1 MLKMHKLLGSLLLL
15 LLSLGFTACFNDLDT
30 IPLDEDLATADVVYD
45 DPAAYEQVLAKL
57 YAGLSVSGQQG
68 PAGLPDIS
76 GIDEGFSTYLRQFWK
91 AQELPTDEAVI
102 AWNDGNIHDYE
113 EHDWNA
119 SNEFITAMYNRIFYQ
134 ITLANE
140 FIRETTEEKISARGQ
155 SGTVADQVAVF
166 RAEARFL
173 RALSYW
179 HALDLFRNVPFVTE
193 EDAIGSFFP
202 EQINANE
209 LFAFIESE
217 LLDIES
223 TMVGARQNEYGRA
236 DQAAV
241 WTLLAK
247 LYLNAEAHVGQDR
260 NTDCITYCKK
270 VIEAGY
276 SLEPEYANLYVADN
290 GSSPETIFAVLFD
303 GQNTRTWGGM
313 TFITHAAVGGSMDPQ
328 AFGLDGG
335 WGGLR
340 ATSAFVNKFPSA
352 GGGGQVVVAPQNP
365 NNTYNLLN
373 VPGAY
378 QGWDPT
384 NNATALAQKG
394 DANTFEGYAY
404 FAEAGEFKFARG
416 SWDENYG
423 DNEGDGTLEAG
434 GGNLSVA
441 APGYYR
447 IYVDLNA
454 LTYSITP
461 MQFGLIG
468 SATPGGWDNDTD
480 MTYNPE
486 TGAWELEVA
495 LVGGQELKFRA
506 NDAWDLNYGDD
517 GANGLLEQ
525 NGANIA
531 IARDGVYKVSLFLNK
546 PDYTYGIEVPSS
558 DGRAL
563 FYTDGQSLEITDVS
577 QFTQGYAITKFKNVT
592 RNGVAGSDLTFP
604 DTDFLMFRL
613 ADVYLMYAEAV
624 LRNGSGGSIDEAVG
638 YINELRER
646 AYGNTSGNIQR
657 SDLNL
662 PFILDERA
670 RELYWECH
678 RRTDLVRF
686 GQFTDGPYVWPF
698 KGGTLEGTQTPAFRD
713 VFPIPA
719 ADLGANPNLQQ
730 NTGY

>member
-1 MLKMHKLLGSLLLL
+1 MHKLLGSLLLL

-30 IPLDEDLATADVVYD
+30 VPLDEDLATADVVYD

-76 GIDEGFSTYLRQFWK
+76 GIDEGFSTYLRQYWK
-91 AQELPTDEAVI
+91 AQELTTDEAVI

-113 EHDWNA
+113 EHDWNS

-140 FIRETTEEKISARGQ
+140 FIRETTEEKLAGRGQ
-155 SGTVADQVAVF
+155 TGTVADQVAVF

-193 EDAIGSFFP
+193 EDAVGSFFP

-223 TMVGARQNEYGRA
+223 TMVAARQNEYGRA

-290 GSSPETIFAVLFD
+290 GNSPETIFAVLFD

-313 TFITHAAVGGSMDPQ
+313 TFITHAAVGGSMDPL

-335 WGGLR
+335 WGGTR

-352 GGGGQVVVAPQNP
+352 GGGGQVVVAPQDP
-365 NNTYNLLN
+365 NNSYNLLN

-378 QGWDPT
+378 QGWDPA

-480 MTYNPE
+480 MTYNPV

-495 LVGGQELKFRA
+495 LVGGQEIKFRA

-558 DGRAL
+558 DGRAM

-592 RNGVAGSDLTFP
+592 RNGVVGSDLTFP

-686 GQFTDGPYVWPF
+686 GQFTDGTYVWPF
-698 KGGTLEGTQTPAFRD
+698 KGGTLQGTQTAAFRD